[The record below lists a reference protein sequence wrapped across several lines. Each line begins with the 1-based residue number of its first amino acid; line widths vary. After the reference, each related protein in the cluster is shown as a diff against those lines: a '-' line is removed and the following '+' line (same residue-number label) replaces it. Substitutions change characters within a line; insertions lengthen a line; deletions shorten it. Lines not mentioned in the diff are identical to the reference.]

1 MSKVVCLTEYRGR
14 KSVRERKERE
24 YMTNLTEDV
33 LHMIKNQ
40 YSVENKEKHIE
51 LKK

>member
-33 LHMIKNQ
+33 LHMIRNQ
-40 YSVENKEKHIE
+40 YSVDKKEKHIE
-51 LKK
+51 LQK

>member
-24 YMTNLTEDV
+24 YMTNLTRDV
-33 LHMIKNQ
+33 LHMIRDQ
-40 YSVENKEKHIE
+40 YHVGKKQNHNE
-51 LKK
+51 LQK

>member
-24 YMTNLTEDV
+24 YMTNLTKDV
-33 LHMIKNQ
+33 LHMIRDQFREETKA
-40 YSVENKEKHIE
+40 SKIDEP
-51 LKK
+51 